1 MTPWQALLV
10 ALAGMAA
17 GAVNAAVGSGTLIT
31 FPVLLAVGYPP
42 LLANVSNNIGLVP
55 GSVAGVFGYRRE
67 LRGQRAR
74 VLRLCAASA
83 VGGLVGAG
91 VLLLLP
97 AQTFAA
103 VVPVLI
109 GVAVLLVLVQPLL
122 ARRLAARRAETPRG
136 GDSPW
141 LTAGVTASGVYGGY
155 FGAAQGVILLGLMGV
170 ALPEDL
176 QRINA
181 LKNAMALTV
190 NLAAGIVFALLAD
203 QIAWTAALLIAA
215 GATVGGRV
223 GAALSRRLPP
233 MAFRLLIA
241 AVGVAAMANLLLR

>member
-1 MTPWQALLV
+1 MTVWEALLV
-10 ALAGMAA
+10 AAAGLAA

-55 GSVAGVFGYRRE
+55 GSIAGVFGYRRE

-74 VLRLCAASA
+74 LLRLCTASG
-83 VGGLVGAG
+83 VGGLAGAG
-91 VLLLLP
+91 LLLLLP

-103 VVPVLI
+103 VVPMLI
-109 GVAVLLVLVQPLL
+109 GIAVVLVLVQPLV
-122 ARRLAARRAETPRG
+122 ARRLAARRIETPRT

-141 LTAGVTASGVYGGY
+141 LTAGVTASGIYGGY

-170 ALPEDL
+170 TLPEDL

-190 NLAAGIVFALLAD
+190 NLVAGVVFALLAD
-203 QIAWTAALLIAA
+203 QIAWTAVLLIAV
-215 GATVGGRV
+215 GATVGGRL

-233 MAFRLLIA
+233 TAFRLLIA
-241 AVGVAAMANLLLR
+241 AVGVAAMAHLVLQ

>member
-1 MTPWQALLV
+1 MTPWEALLV
-10 ALAGMAA
+10 AAAGLAA

-55 GSVAGVFGYRRE
+55 GSIAGVVGYRRE

-74 VLRLCAASA
+74 LLRLCAASA
-83 VGGLVGAG
+83 VGGLAGAG
-91 VLLLLP
+91 LLLWLP

-109 GVAVLLVLVQPLL
+109 GVAVVLVLLQPLV
-122 ARRLAARRAETPRG
+122 ARRLAARRAETPRA

-141 LTAGVTASGVYGGY
+141 LTAGVAASGIYGGY

-170 ALPEDL
+170 TLPENL
-176 QRINA
+176 QRLNA

-190 NLAAGIVFALLAD
+190 NLVAGVVFALLAEE
-203 QIAWTAALLIAA
+203 IAWTAVLLIAA
-215 GATVGGRV
+215 GATVGGRL

-233 MAFRLLIA
+233 TAFRLLIA
-241 AVGVAAMANLLLR
+241 AVGVAAMAHLVLR